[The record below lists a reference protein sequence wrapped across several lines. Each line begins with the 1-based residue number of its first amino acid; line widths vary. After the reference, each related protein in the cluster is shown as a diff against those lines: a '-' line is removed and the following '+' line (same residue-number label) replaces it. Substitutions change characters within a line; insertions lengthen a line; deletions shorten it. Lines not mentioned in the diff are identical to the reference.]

1 MAEGEKVRLDA
12 AITVSVKKMVW
23 EGKLSAI
30 CRINMND
37 LNVEM
42 CRQPELVSWFGVVA
56 VEAVDQ
62 VESLKNELAALKED
76 QDTLYAD
83 LDLLMR
89 QESAGA
95 KKPTETEIKSMVI
108 THTRYKEVVKAI
120 QAKRTEVR
128 EASVIFGK
136 VSKILIALEHKRD
149 MLIQLSANQRHE
161 FITGDYGHEGK
172 PL

>member
-1 MAEGEKVRLDA
+1 MNEGGKVKLDA
-12 AITVSVKKMVW
+12 NVEVSVKEMAWK
-23 EGKLSAI
+23 GTLSEI

-76 QDTLYAD
+76 QDILYAD

-89 QESAGA
+89 QESTSA
-95 KKPTETEIKSMVI
+95 KKPTEAEIKSMVI
-108 THTRYKEVVKAI
+108 AHQRYKDKVLEI
-120 QAKRTEVR
+120 QKKRTALR
-128 EASVIFGK
+128 ESSVVLGK

-149 MLIQLSANQRHE
+149 MIVQLSANFRKE
-161 FITGDYGHEGK
+161 MFSGNYDSEAKG
-172 PL
+172 